1 MTVLSESHWYQE
13 ILQKGQRE
21 DRLSSIELSL
31 EVKFGNEGLN
41 LMPKI
46 LEISDLETLKTIQR
60 SILTVKSLEELRL
73 VMGNL

>member
-1 MTVLSESHWYQE
+1 
-13 ILQKGQRE
+13 
-21 DRLSSIELSL
+21 
-31 EVKFGNEGLN
+31 VKFGNEGLN

-46 LEISDLETLKTIQR
+46 VEISDLETLKTIQR